1 MRCLVRSAFLVS
13 LMLASSALAQ
23 EPYPSRPV
31 RLIVPFAAG
40 GGPDAQA
47 RQFAPKLAE
56 ALGGTV
62 IVENRVGAAGT
73 IAAISV
79 AQSPADGYTLLSGSS
94 VHLVLKH
101 LNPAAKYDPLTS
113 FEPVTL
119 TSSGPS
125 VLVVSADFPA
135 KDLKGLEALL
145 RAQPGKLNYGSGGIG
160 TPAHLAPAALLK
172 TLGADAVHVPYKGS
186 VDIVPALMAGQIQFA
201 FPIAGTALPQIRA
214 GKVRAL
220 AVTSATRIAQLPD
233 VPTLKEAYGADL
245 LVIDSWGCI
254 WAPRGTPRP
263 VIDKLFAAILKAHR
277 DPALRGFYEQLGS
290 SVRVSASPEEF
301 AAFVRAENA
310 KWGELVRLSG
320 AKVE

>member
-1 MRCLVRSAFLVS
+1 VKNLLPLILCFFSCTVF
-13 LMLASSALAQ
+13 AQ
-23 EPYPSRPV
+23 EVYPSRPV

-47 RQFAPKLAE
+47 RQFAPRLAE
-56 ALGGTV
+56 ALGGNV
-62 IVENRVGAAGT
+62 VVENRVGAAGT

-101 LNPAAKYDPLTS
+101 LNPSAKYDPLTS

-119 TSSGPS
+119 TTAGPS
-125 VLVVSADFPA
+125 VLVVAADSPA
-135 KDLKGLEALL
+135 KDLKGLEAML
-145 RAQPGKLNYGSGGIG
+145 RTQPGKLNYGSGGIG
-160 TPAHLAPAALLK
+160 TPAHLAPAAMLK
-172 TLGADAVHVPYKGS
+172 TIGAEAVHVPYKGS

-220 AVTSATRIAQLPD
+220 AVTSAARIAQLPE

-245 LVIDSWGCI
+245 LVIDSWGCV
-254 WAPRGTPRP
+254 WVPRGTPRP
-263 VIDKLFAAILKAHR
+263 IIAKLFAAVVKAHQ
-277 DPALRGFYEQLGS
+277 DPALRAFYEQLGS
-290 SVRVSASPEEF
+290 SVRLSASPEEF

>member
-1 MRCLVRSAFLVS
+1 MRILFVFLLFLGSAW
-13 LMLASSALAQ
+13 AQ
-23 EPYPSRPV
+23 DPYPSRPV

-62 IVENRVGAAGT
+62 VVENRVGAAGT

-79 AQSPADGYTLLSGSS
+79 AASPPDGYTLLSGSS
-94 VHLVLKH
+94 VHLILKH
-101 LNPAAKYDPLTS
+101 LNPAAKYDALTS

-119 TSSGPS
+119 TTSSPS
-125 VLVVSADFPA
+125 VLVVPVDSPA
-135 KDLKGLEALL
+135 KDIKGLEALL

-172 TLGADAVHVPYKGS
+172 TIGATAVHVPYKGS
-186 VDIVPALMAGQIQFA
+186 VDIVPALLAGQIHFA
-201 FPIAGTALPQIRA
+201 FPIAGTAMPQIRN

-220 AVTSATRIAQLPD
+220 AVTGAGRLAQLPD
-233 VPTLKEAYGADL
+233 VPTLKEVYGADL

-254 WAPRGTPRP
+254 WVPKGTQRP
-263 VIDKLFAAILKAHR
+263 IVDKLFAAVIKAHQ
-277 DPALRGFYEQLGS
+277 DPGLRAFYEQLGS
-290 SVRVSASPEEF
+290 TVRLSASPEEF
-301 AAFVRAENA
+301 GAFVRSENA